1 MPAAVPGLATDAK
14 YAGVQAGYE
23 KALKGLAT
31 AGVGADVLS
40 GGVGMIDSVNTLF
53 LPQIV
58 LDAEVVGMIRRVLG
72 DVDTGRDEMM
82 LDMIERVGIGGD
94 FLKEKETARRLRAG
108 EHFTPV
114 DLVAPGLRPVGRGR
128 ARRGGAGPGSAWT
141 RSSPARAERG
151 RPLDRRRAGGARRD
165 LRGHPR
171 DGARARRLRRRR
183 AATHGP
189 GRSAPAGERRSV
201 VDTRAG
207 SP

>member
-1 MPAAVPGLATDAK
+1 M
-14 YAGVQAGYE
+14 QAGYE

-114 DLVAPGLRPVGRGR
+114 VSSRQAYDQWVADGRDEVAR
-128 ARRGGAGPGSAWT
+128 AKERMEALFAG
-141 RSSPARAERG
+141 RAERG
-151 RPLDRRRAGGARRD
+151 RPLADDRLAELAAVCGVTPDMARV
-165 LRGHPR
+165 LGH
-171 DGARARRLRRRR
+171 
-183 AATHGP
+183 
-189 GRSAPAGERRSV
+189 
-201 VDTRAG
+201 
-207 SP
+207 